1 MAESNLSKHVR
12 TVITSLA
19 TAALGWVAFSIQ
31 ELKVEVAVLA
41 EKVDQLEHRVY
52 ANNAMFIAPITPS
65 PRPRPRIPGEFHAL
79 PANYSEPRL
88 RKH

>member
-41 EKVDQLEHRVY
+41 EKVDQLEHRAY
-52 ANNAMFIAPITPS
+52 ANNAMFIGPLP
-65 PRPRPRIPGEFHAL
+65 PKPRPRIPGEFHAL

>member
-41 EKVDQLEHRVY
+41 EKVDQLEHRAYV
-52 ANNAMFIAPITPS
+52 NNAMFLGPWTPD
-65 PRPRPRIPGEFHAL
+65 IPQRSLVEVHAL
-79 PANYSEPRL
+79 PANYSEPKL
-88 RKH
+88 QRK